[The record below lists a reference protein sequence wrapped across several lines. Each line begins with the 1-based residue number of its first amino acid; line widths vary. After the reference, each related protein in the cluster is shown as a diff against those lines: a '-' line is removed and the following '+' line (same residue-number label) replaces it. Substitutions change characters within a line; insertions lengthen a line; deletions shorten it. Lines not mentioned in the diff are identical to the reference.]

1 MKCIASGLYEGKKN
15 AKQVNNLKD
24 QVNEKNRAK
33 FIARGRERERDR
45 GRQKDGEIERDRE
58 RRERGVSEREREM
71 EGEAMKVKE
80 VGRTDSQSK
89 L

>member
-33 FIARGRERERDR
+33 FIARGRERER
-45 GRQKDGEIERDRE
+45 EIEADRKME
-58 RRERGVSEREREM
+58 R
-71 EGEAMKVKE
+71 
-80 VGRTDSQSK
+80 
-89 L
+89 